1 MSRDKLGTNS
11 SKSIVKF
18 WHSTKHFDHIKPIA
32 MTKIL
37 PLDHTSIFAIS
48 ASGKTLIRLIF
59 PVEIFYSLLSDGI

>member
-18 WHSTKHFDHIKPIA
+18 WQTKFCHIKPIA